1 MSYGLEL
8 NNGTYDNANPLALG
22 GNVFVQL
29 IQIPDQAN
37 GTVSTYDF
45 NYIPSHTYLRV
56 YYVQSGSHSV
66 SLSTVGGKARLTAT
80 AVKQYVGG
88 ATTLLVFTTYTTEP
102 EYGLTYTNTS
112 GDRIVSTNYPL
123 PKFEGKIS
131 FSTTPSY
138 YTSVTDGTH
147 DVYVHQAASSLG
159 GLTNRLILWTIP
171 DQAADVWYYGTGFV
185 PSSQGGFTAS
195 INILVPKTGATYT
208 LPEALVFSLSGF
220 QASSDSY
227 GLRLYN
233 ESGTMI
239 FDAGLKHM
247 QIKAYGGV
255 QYGTTQY
262 SETNTQ
268 FGSTVPAVLLPQYYE
283 LENVAISGLSSSNY
297 YERNG
302 AVKRSGNTLYSKK
315 FLTNRGVDDISLT
328 SLDTWGSSANTTL
341 IANAEL
347 FGGGYGGSNT
357 VGTVSP
363 TYSVS
368 GSPTTVNEGTAVTFT
383 VNTTNVASGTTL
395 YWTSSSASDT
405 SPSSGS
411 FTINNNTGTFSTTV
425 LVDSLTEGTETF
437 TASVRTGSISGSV
450 VATSN
455 SITINDTS
463 QTPAPTYSVSP
474 NASSVNE
481 GSSVTFNVN
490 TTNVS
495 NGTTLYWTSSNT
507 TDVTPT
513 SGSFTVNSNAG
524 SFSVT
529 AIADSVTE
537 GAESFTVSI
546 RTVSTSGTVVATSS
560 SVTINDTSQTP
571 VPTYSVSPGASNV
584 NEGSSVT
591 FNVSTTNVAGG
602 TTLYWTSSTSDVTP
616 TSGSFTIS
624 GGAGSFSVTA
634 IADSTTEGSE
644 TFTVSVRTDSTS
656 GTVVATSSSVTINDT
671 SQTPAPTYS
680 VSPSS
685 SSVNEGSN
693 LTFNVSTTGVAN
705 GTTLYWTNSLPS
717 DISPSSGSFTINSG
731 VGSFVV
737 SAGAD
742 TTTEGPETFTVSVR
756 TDSTSGTIVATSSSV
771 TINDTSTTPAVSYSI
786 TPSVTSVDEGGGVTF
801 YVNTTSVPN
810 GTTLYWTVSRP
821 EDITPISGSFT
832 VRSGVGTFNVTI
844 DADATTEGTETFTA
858 SVRTG
863 STSGTI
869 RATSVSI
876 TINDTSTTLPP
887 PGYTL
892 ASGFAETSSATD
904 LVGGYAGVDLYVGS
918 DGFYT
923 ASSHTGATLASGW
936 WVSPLSAVYY
946 YNFYVRFTQVFSSGL
961 AYGGASG
968 STGWLSL
975 GSTRSV
981 SVYSLT
987 STSTQRTVSATYLVE
1002 FSSNGYS
1009 SEASGYYTL
1018 NATSAFSGA

>member
-1 MSYGLEL
+1 
-8 NNGTYDNANPLALG
+8 
-22 GNVFVQL
+22 
-29 IQIPDQAN
+29 
-37 GTVSTYDF
+37 
-45 NYIPSHTYLRV
+45 LRV

-102 EYGLTYTNTS
+102 EYGLAYTNTS

-147 DVYVHQAASSLG
+147 DVYVHQTASSLG

-233 ESGTMI
+233 ESGTMV
-239 FDAGLKHM
+239 FDAGLKHL
-247 QIKAYGGV
+247 QIKVYGGV

-490 TTNVS
+490 TTNV
-495 NGTTLYWTSSNT
+495 T
-507 TDVTPT
+507 
-513 SGSFTVNSNAG
+513 
-524 SFSVT
+524 
-529 AIADSVTE
+529 
-537 GAESFTVSI
+537 
-546 RTVSTSGTVVATSS
+546 
-560 SVTINDTSQTP
+560 
-571 VPTYSVSPGASNV
+571 
-584 NEGSSVT
+584 
-591 FNVSTTNVAGG
+591 
-602 TTLYWTSSTSDVTP
+602 
-616 TSGSFTIS
+616 
-624 GGAGSFSVTA
+624 
-634 IADSTTEGSE
+634 
-644 TFTVSVRTDSTS
+644 
-656 GTVVATSSSVTINDT
+656 
-671 SQTPAPTYS
+671 
-680 VSPSS
+680 
-685 SSVNEGSN
+685 
-693 LTFNVSTTGVAN
+693 
-705 GTTLYWTNSLPS
+705 
-717 DISPSSGSFTINSG
+717 
-731 VGSFVV
+731 
-737 SAGAD
+737 
-742 TTTEGPETFTVSVR
+742 
-756 TDSTSGTIVATSSSV
+756 
-771 TINDTSTTPAVSYSI
+771 
-786 TPSVTSVDEGGGVTF
+786 
-801 YVNTTSVPN
+801 N

-832 VRSGVGTFNVTI
+832 VSSGVGTFNVTI

-869 RATSVSI
+869 QATSVSI

-887 PGYTL
+887 PDYTL
-892 ASGFAETSSATD
+892 ANGFNETSSATD
-904 LVGGYAGVDLYVGS
+904 LIGGYAAVDLYVGS
-918 DGFYT
+918 DGIYT